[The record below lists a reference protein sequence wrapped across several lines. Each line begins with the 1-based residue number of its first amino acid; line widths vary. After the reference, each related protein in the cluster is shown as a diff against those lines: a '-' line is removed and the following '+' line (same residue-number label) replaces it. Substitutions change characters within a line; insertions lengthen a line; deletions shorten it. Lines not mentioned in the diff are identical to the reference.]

1 MKINYESGIMILEL
15 FGQKKKRFS
24 TICSSEMK
32 RVFYATNNQ
41 YAYLR
46 LSSIAFV
53 CYFVFPLFLPPKTA
67 WHFYMKLIHT
77 GTKRQWHQEEIN
89 VKWFIKVVYAKFSYD
104 LVVLGLKTSLI
115 THKISATRQKEV
127 EIR

>member
-1 MKINYESGIMILEL
+1 
-15 FGQKKKRFS
+15 
-24 TICSSEMK
+24 MK